1 MRNDSHRS
9 LAIADA
15 QLPAPLRQSDHA
27 RLRSAQRNLSDGAE
41 AYIMTWGRVFYRTGV
56 LFYFLG
62 EKDIPAQHRRMPEIM
77 RLAGAVVLV
86 SRDGEIIT
94 TYRRAD
100 ASRVIQR
107 KMKYRIIPDSF
118 ITADGDVAEDE
129 MAEQEA

>member
-27 RLRSAQRNLSDGAE
+27 RLRAAQRNLSAVAE
-41 AYIMTWGRVFYRTGV
+41 AYVMAWGRVFYRTGV

-77 RLAGAVVLV
+77 RLAGAVVLT

-107 KMKYRIIPDSF
+107 KMKYRLTPGWPGV
-118 ITADGDVAEDE
+118 TASDVADAPETD
-129 MAEQEA
+129 